1 MEQEQQG
8 QTPTAH
14 ESQIATE
21 LPNTVPSSPDAEP
34 QGFATSSESKVR
46 MENADFNPSVFLKDY
61 DTLAKLPAGNEVKTK
76 RSSSRSPPDMPR
88 QNFALLEP
96 RFETGW
102 EQVNSVFG
110 DLTELTAQRSRLY
123 VEDSLD
129 GQSRSKIKIFSSED
143 KKEEEEERTIR
154 YATSI
159 HPDLKR
165 KVIQE
170 MRVQSYKSKGPCM
183 IFREREYGAGHA
195 NTRCEIIMFAWGG
208 ECLIRQECVVC
219 RDLVDLYQGYRLE
232 CHDVICQPCLFK
244 LLENAISTE
253 TLYPPS
259 CAGQEI
265 TLEWFFM
272 NRLDSTDAGRD
283 LLSRYRD
290 KRVEYLTVDRT
301 YCAVPSCSTFIK
313 KEPIALSKFAQCT
326 ACLSFTCTKCKN
338 LNGSAECCVK
348 TAFDIETEKQGWKK
362 CYRCS
367 TWIEKIVGTC
377 DHMM

>member
-8 QTPTAH
+8 QTPAAH
-14 ESQIATE
+14 ESQVAAE
-21 LPNTVPSSPDAEP
+21 LPDTVPSSLDAEP
-34 QGFATSSESKVR
+34 QGFSTSSESKVR

-61 DTLAKLPAGNEVKTK
+61 DTLAKLPGRNEVETQ
-76 RSSSRSPPDMPR
+76 RSSSLSPPGAPKP
-88 QNFALLEP
+88 NFARLEP
-96 RFETGW
+96 RFQTGW
-102 EQVNSVFG
+102 EQASSVIE
-110 DLTELTAQRSRLY
+110 DLTELIVQRSRLLE
-123 VEDSLD
+123 EDSLD
-129 GQSRSKIKIFSSED
+129 GSSPYKTIIFPSED

-154 YATSI
+154 YAASI
-159 HPDLKR
+159 HSDLKR
-165 KVIQE
+165 KVVQE

-183 IFREREYGAGHA
+183 IVREREHGDGHA
-195 NTRCEIIMFAWGG
+195 NTRCEIIVFAWGG

-219 RDLVDLYQGYRLE
+219 RDLIDLYQGYRLE
-232 CHDVICQPCLFK
+232 CDDVICRPCLFK

-259 CAGQEI
+259 CGGQEI

-290 KRVEYLTVDRT
+290 KRGEYLTGDRT
-301 YCAVPSCSTFIK
+301 YCAMPSCSTFIK
-313 KEPIALSKFAQCT
+313 KEPIALSKFVQCE

-338 LNGSAECCVK
+338 LNGSTECCVK
-348 TAFDIETEKQGWKK
+348 TAFDIEAEERGWKQ
-362 CYRCS
+362 CYQCS